1 LNLLSHAESNFAEFF
16 AMSKRSDVNIRMD
29 ELHSRAICDEIGDR
43 LRQILPP
50 EAGPLP
56 PRLQYLLDRLADD
69 ELSPSIVP
77 SLEDM
82 GTNSLRPFLLVRPSI
97 SKTRLPL
104 LSNL

>member
-1 LNLLSHAESNFAEFF
+1 
-16 AMSKRSDVNIRMD
+16 MSKRSDVNTGMD

-82 GTNSLRPFLLVRPSI
+82 GNELPAPLPVRAPACVQH
-97 SKTRLPL
+97 
-104 LSNL
+104 

>member
-1 LNLLSHAESNFAEFF
+1 
-16 AMSKRSDVNIRMD
+16 MSKRSDVNIGMD
-29 ELHSRAICDEIGDR
+29 QLHSRAICDEIGDR

-50 EAGPLP
+50 VAGPLP

-69 ELSPSIVP
+69 ELSPSIIP

-82 GTNSLRPFLLVRPSI
+82 GNESPPLFLLGRPSMSEI
-97 SKTRLPL
+97 RLPL